1 MKREDVKVSREEACS
16 GKYKSISHLNGES
29 YATVWYV
36 GGEINPEMTYTD
48 RYCRSKGL
56 GKYAKSNSSK
66 SSSSSSRRGT
76 GFGAA
81 AGGGIVGLVK
91 NAVEETPEEKAER
104 EREEREDERI
114 QDIIDYQMKH
124 FKKNLK
130 AEYPLTGS
138 TDELVPRIKE
148 LMAQAEEYKLE
159 QSHPDKL
166 HSRLAEAKK
175 KATAWLAFR
184 ICKRVKKQDKELFD
198 SPELKA
204 LRRRASRLSGRTLIM
219 GVVIF
224 YILLFLFIA
233 IVCSI

>member
-1 MKREDVKVSREEACS
+1 MYQSTSLRSDGR
-16 GKYKSISHLNGES
+16 
-29 YATVWYV
+29 YATIWYN
-36 GGEINPEMTYTD
+36 GDEIHPEMTYTD

-76 GFGAA
+76 SFGAA

-91 NAVEETPEEKAER
+91 NAFEESPEEKAER
-104 EREEREDERI
+104 EQRIAEDSQI
-114 QDIIDYQMKH
+114 NKIVDYQMKH

-130 AEYPLTGS
+130 AEYPLTGN
-138 TDELVPRIKE
+138 TDELVSRIKE

-159 QSHPDKL
+159 EKHPDKL
-166 HSRLAEAKK
+166 TAKLAEAKK

-204 LRRRASRLSGRTLIM
+204 LRRRASRLSGRSLII

-224 YILLFLFIA
+224 YILIFLFVA